1 MGMWCYE
8 TLMMQKPKF
17 SWEMLFFESG
27 DTEVFKAD
35 RSSLQ
40 VIKSKSAIILQCLTC
55 FTTACQLCVP
65 TIVEVSLKI
74 FLFAAV
80 VLC

>member
-1 MGMWCYE
+1 MRMWCYE
-8 TLMMQKPKF
+8 TLTMQKPKF

-40 VIKSKSAIILQCLTC
+40 VIKSKCAVSLLHIS
-55 FTTACQLCVP
+55 CVP

-74 FLFAAV
+74 FFVAAV